1 MGVIAPAQR
10 TVVGRRGPGPGQRGE
25 RQSQLARLRTE
36 VSRVQQAVL
45 RVQAETRR
53 LAELEATRRLTAGE
67 AGQVGAVRRESEG
80 LRLELALFR
89 EEFER
94 VRLMEGR
101 PSQLPSRVVDTVR
114 S

>member
-1 MGVIAPAQR
+1 MIAPTQR
-10 TVVGRRGPGPGQRGE
+10 TIAGQRGPGPGRRDE

-53 LAELEATRRLTAGE
+53 LAEIEATRRLTAGE
-67 AGQVGAVRRESEG
+67 AGQVGALRRESEG

-101 PSQLPSRVVDTVR
+101 PSRPPSRSVETVR